1 MTSHL
6 IYKSDIGK
14 AAILGFYEKYLESF
28 KCDFERM
35 YVETTFGRTHVLVAG
50 PEDGKPIFIFQGG
63 NCINPMT
70 LSWFK
75 PLLENYRIYAPDT
88 IGHPGFSAETRIS
101 ARDDSFARW
110 ISELMANFHIEKSA
124 FIGPSYGAGIILRLA
139 TFMPEKIA
147 CSVLVSPSGIQLGS
161 KLAMIRK
168 ILVPLMIY
176 KFNDSNEQMNKIAN
190 TMSDD
195 SMKEMDQEIIAS
207 IFKYV
212 KLEQEMPKLTEKRE
226 LLNYTAPTMIIAGRK
241 DIFFPEEKIMKA
253 AHEIIPNLTNYEAF
267 DMGHFP
273 SEADLVKMDPAI
285 KQFLELYY

>member
-1 MTSHL
+1 MTSHS

-14 AAILGFYEKYLESF
+14 AAILGFYEKYLELF
-28 KCDFERM
+28 ECDFERM
-35 YVETTFGRTHVLVAG
+35 YVETTFGRTHVLAAG
-50 PEDGKPIFIFQGG
+50 PGDGKPIFIFQGG

-110 ISELMANFHIEKSA
+110 ISELMAYFHIEKSA

-176 KFNDSNEQMNKIAN
+176 KFNESNEQMNKIAN
-190 TMSDD
+190 IMSDD
-195 SMKEMDQEIIAS
+195 SIKEMDQEIIAS

-212 KLEQEMPKLTEKRE
+212 KLEQEMPKLTEKKE

-241 DIFFPEEKIMKA
+241 DIFFPEKKIMKA
-253 AHEIIPNLTNYEAF
+253 AHEIISNLTNYEAF

-273 SEADLVKMDPAI
+273 SEVHLVKMNPAI
-285 KQFLELYY
+285 KKFLELYY